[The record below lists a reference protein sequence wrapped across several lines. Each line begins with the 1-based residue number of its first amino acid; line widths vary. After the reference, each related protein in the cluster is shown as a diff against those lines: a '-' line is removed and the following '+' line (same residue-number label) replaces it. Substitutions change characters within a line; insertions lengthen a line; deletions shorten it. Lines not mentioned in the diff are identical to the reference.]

1 MARGVNKVILVEEY
15 AGGESIPTVADR
27 HGVSRSTVRDAAV
40 RAGVLRTRAD
50 GVRLAAEQGRLGS
63 GLRGKRRVFS
73 EEHCNAIQ
81 EAALRRGE
89 RTARGESLKPSGYI
103 EITRGEH
110 KGRSQHRVVAE
121 KMIGRKLSP
130 DEVVHHKDNNR
141 ANNIPSN
148 LEVMTRSEHTSLHR
162 QEQR

>member
-1 MARGVNKVILVEEY
+1 M
-15 AGGESIPTVADR
+15 
-27 HGVSRSTVRDAAV
+27 
-40 RAGVLRTRAD
+40 
-50 GVRLAAEQGRLGS
+50 
-63 GLRGKRRVFS
+63 
-73 EEHCNAIQ
+73 
-81 EAALRRGE
+81 
-89 RTARGESLKPSGYI
+89 ARGESLKPSGYI

-110 KGRSQHRVVAE
+110 NGRSQHRVVAE